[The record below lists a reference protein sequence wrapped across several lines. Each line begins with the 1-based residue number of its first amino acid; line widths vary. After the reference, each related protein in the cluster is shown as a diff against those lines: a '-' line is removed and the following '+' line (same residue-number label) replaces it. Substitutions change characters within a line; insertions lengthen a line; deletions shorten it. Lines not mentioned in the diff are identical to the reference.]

1 MGNGVPAAVRGTGQ
15 VCLKMTSGKTLVL
28 KVEGRVVCAIDEPE
42 PRFSLAASTTGS

>member
-15 VCLKMTSGKTLVL
+15 VCWPEDDFRQDVGA
-28 KVEGRVVCAIDEPE
+28 EGRVVCAIDEPE